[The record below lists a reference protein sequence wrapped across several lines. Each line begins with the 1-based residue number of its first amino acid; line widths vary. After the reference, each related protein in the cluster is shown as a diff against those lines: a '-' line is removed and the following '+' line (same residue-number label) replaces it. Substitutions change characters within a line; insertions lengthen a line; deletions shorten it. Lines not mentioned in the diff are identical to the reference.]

1 MLVGV
6 VGMAISRLRTVSTN
20 ASKLFIL
27 FPASFA
33 RHAKLATG
41 QHSVFCRAK
50 QICVNQVFL
59 YGTTQPSLS
68 FGKFSQGPLGNFHAA
83 LLVSGIPKCRD
94 LVLRSP
100 QEAVSVLYS
109 HAFLRLWPSEHSEM
123 SEDAG

>member
-1 MLVGV
+1 MVVGV
-6 VGMAISRLRTVSTN
+6 IGVAISRLRTVSTN
-20 ASKLFIL
+20 APKLFIHCPF

-41 QHSVFCRAK
+41 QHS
-50 QICVNQVFL
+50 VFL